1 MWHPELE
8 LLLLHPVATRILWR
22 HGLVDCCLLFFCW
35 EVDGS
40 WVQKNM
46 PLSKASA
53 DFWLS
58 SILIVAVKLFL
69 LRCQELCALLVQL

>member
-1 MWHPELE
+1 
-8 LLLLHPVATRILWR
+8 
-22 HGLVDCCLLFFCW
+22 
-35 EVDGS
+35 
-40 WVQKNM
+40 M